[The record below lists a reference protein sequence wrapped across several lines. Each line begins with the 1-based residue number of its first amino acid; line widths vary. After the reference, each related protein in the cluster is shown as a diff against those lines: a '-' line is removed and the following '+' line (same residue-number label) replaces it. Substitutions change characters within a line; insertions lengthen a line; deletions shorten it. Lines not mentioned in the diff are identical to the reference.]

1 MIYNWKEWNS
11 LNENISNNELNA
23 VEDYADRLFSELGL
37 DVQFSKHFRK
47 RVNDPRNTK
56 PITPAELIGLFKRT
70 YLKSGKKISSMPP
83 SAQAVIQDMRT
94 DINTPFVIEY
104 DPMSK
109 ELDLVMKTIM
119 RKKDFQTTNDKIVV

>member
-11 LNENISNNELNA
+11 LNENISNNELNS

-37 DVQFSKHFRK
+37 DVQFSKHFRE

-70 YLKSGKKISSMPP
+70 YLKSGKKISAMPP

-104 DPMSK
+104 DPRSR

>member
-11 LNENISNNELNA
+11 LNENISNNELNS

-37 DVQFSKHFRK
+37 DVQFSKHFRE

-70 YLKSGKKISSMPP
+70 YLKSGKKISTMPP

-104 DPMSK
+104 DPRSR

>member
-1 MIYNWKEWNS
+1 MIYSWKEWNS
-11 LNENISNNELNA
+11 LNESISNNELNA

-37 DVQFSKHFRK
+37 DVQFSKHFRE

-56 PITPAELIGLFKRT
+56 PITPAELIGLFKRA
-70 YLKSGKKISSMPP
+70 YLKSGKKISAMPP

-104 DPMSK
+104 DPRSK

-119 RKKDFQTTNDKIVV
+119 RKKGFQTTSDKIVV

>member
-104 DPMSK
+104 DPRSR